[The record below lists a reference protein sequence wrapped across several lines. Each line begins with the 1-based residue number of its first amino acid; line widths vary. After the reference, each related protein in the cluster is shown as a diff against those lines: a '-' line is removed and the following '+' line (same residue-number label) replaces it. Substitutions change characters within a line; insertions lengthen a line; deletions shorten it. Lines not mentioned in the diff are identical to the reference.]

1 MSLRWNGG
9 VLGKP
14 AFPNTGMWSLPSQA
28 ELRQRSRWP
37 IPLPV
42 TANRIFHIDAS
53 QPSTVTLNG
62 SNVSAVTDLS
72 PSAVSVTQTTAAR
85 QPEYIRDA
93 KNGRNSFRFT
103 TASNHFFDIT
113 SITIPASH
121 TVFSVFRRENN
132 NHATIGL
139 GNSPDRYPHIYWT
152 DGNNYQQSNGT
163 ATTHGGIVSAG
174 PTAAN
179 PNNWFYFTTRRNGTT
194 QIRVRRNGL
203 TTTTTGDQT
212 TGAGVTSAASGSW
225 IYVGRI
231 ASSPSYCQGDIG
243 EIIVYD
249 TNLSDADVSLVE
261 GYLAAKWDI

>member
-37 IPLPV
+37 LPLPV

-85 QPEYIRDA
+85 QPAYVRDVR
-93 KNGRNSFRFT
+93 NGRNVFRFT
-103 TASNHFFDIT
+103 SASQHFFDIG

-121 TVFSVFRRENN
+121 TVFTVWSRDAHNFAN
-132 NHATIGL
+132 IGL
-139 GNSPDRYPHIYWT
+139 GNSPDRYPHIWWT
-152 DGNNYQQSNGT
+152 DQGIYQTSNANVTSHAT
-163 ATTHGGIVSAG
+163 ASNASATG
-174 PTAAN
+174 
-179 PNNWFYFTTRRNGTT
+179 WFYFTTRRNGTT

-203 TTTTTGDQT
+203 TTADVTTGS
-212 TGAGVTSAASGSW
+212 GVTSASSGSW

-231 ASSPSYCQGDIG
+231 GSSPSYGQQDIG

-249 TNLSDADVSLVE
+249 TNLSDADVNLVE